1 MNDSKVR
8 WLSSDESETW
18 RSFLHLNAILG
29 VKLEHDLTSNHGLTL
44 AEYEVLV
51 HLSEADDFTL
61 RMSSLADLCY
71 VSRSGL
77 TRRLDSLIKAG
88 MVVKRTCPSDR
99 RGMNAVLTAKGLDKI
114 RSAAPTHVSGVRQY
128 FLDLL
133 DGDEVKRLGELVSK
147 PLLKLLDKPISDDC
161 KQESCLEGR

>member
-1 MNDSKVR
+1 MNDSDVR
-8 WLSSDESETW
+8 WLSEDESTNW

-29 VKLEHDLTSNHGLTL
+29 ARLDHDLVSGHGLTL

-51 HLSEADDFTL
+51 HLSEASDFTL
-61 RMSSLADLCY
+61 RMSNLAELCY

-77 TRRLDSLIKAG
+77 TRRLDSLIRTG

-114 RSAAPTHVSGVRQY
+114 RSAAPTHVSGVRDY
-128 FLDLL
+128 FFDLL
-133 DGDEVKRLGELVSK
+133 SSDEVEKLGELVSK
-147 PLLKLLDKPISDDC
+147 PLAKLLVDQLPEDC
-161 KQESCLEGR
+161 GQGTCCKGD